1 MIGKI
6 LKRMRAQK
14 KLKQR
19 ELSKIINIPQNTI
32 SQYETETIQP
42 TFEIIEKIASACGY
56 QILKEWILNNLIF
69 SFERSLNITYLHFY
83 SNSCGLLE

>member
-42 TFEIIEKIASACGY
+42 TFEIASACGY
-56 QILKEWILNNLIF
+56 QVEFKSDKEVLT
-69 SFERSLNITYLHFY
+69 SENIKRMDI
-83 SNSCGLLE
+83 E

>member
-14 KLKQR
+14 NLKQT

-42 TFEIIEKIASACGY
+42 TFEIIEKIANACDY
-56 QILKEWILNNLIF
+56 KIEFKSDKEVLT
-69 SFERSLNITYLHFY
+69 SENIKRMDIK
-83 SNSCGLLE
+83 

>member
-56 QILKEWILNNLIF
+56 QVEFKSDKEVLT
-69 SFERSLNITYLHFY
+69 SENIKRMDI
-83 SNSCGLLE
+83 E